1 MSVKDLGLKLREAR
15 EERGAS
21 LADAAKATRIR
32 SNYLKALEEG
42 EFGLLPSPAQV
53 RGFLRTYASFLELEQ
68 AELAALL
75 QPPPRQPAAQE
86 GGIAEQPTHPPGET
100 TGPPAGFTQVAQQLR
115 ERRESLE
122 LTHLEVETH
131 THIPEHYLAR
141 LENGNFD
148 AFPSPTQ
155 ARGMLANY
163 AEFLGLDAEELLNVY
178 AETLQLRLERR
189 RATTPP
195 SQRFVLPK
203 LPSVEFRLPDW
214 ARSMV
219 NRDTLIGGSA
229 GFLLIA
235 FILIS
240 IGRIAATRAAQEPEP
255 TAPPLLGLLI
265 QTDTPGF
272 LSELTPSSPNEDSI
286 NIVQQETANP
296 ALLGQSTI
304 QAGSGPIS
312 VRFLATQRTW
322 MRVTVDGRIEFE
334 GRTIPGQSYSFSAS
348 INIFLLTGNG
358 AALRIFFNEQDL
370 GITGIYGEVVEVVF
384 NSQGAATPT
393 LSPTPTV
400 DPGILTATAE
410 AFLTPSPTPSASATP
425 SPTSTPTVESNG
437 TTP

>member
-1 MSVKDLGLKLREAR
+1 MSVKDLGLTLRETR
-15 EERGAS
+15 EKRGAS
-21 LADAAKATRIR
+21 LGDAAKATRIR
-32 SNYLKALEEG
+32 SYYLKALEEG

-53 RGFLRTYASFLELEQ
+53 RGFLRTYANFLELDPDQ
-68 AELAALL
+68 LAALL
-75 QPPPRQPAAQE
+75 QPPPSPPFAQE
-86 GGIAEQPTHPPGET
+86 QLNAEQQVHTPVET
-100 TGPPAGFTQVAQQLR
+100 MERPAGFTQVAQQLR

-122 LTHLEVETH
+122 LTLLEVEAN

-141 LENGNFD
+141 LENGEFD
-148 AFPSPTQ
+148 SFPSPTQ

-163 AEFLGLDAEELLNVY
+163 AEFLGLEAGALLNIY
-178 AETLQLRLERR
+178 AETLQMRLEQR
-189 RATTPP
+189 RAAAPTPR
-195 SQRFVLPK
+195 RFALPELPK
-203 LPSVEFRLPDW
+203 VKFRLPDW
-214 ARSMV
+214 AKSMA
-219 NRDTLIGGSA
+219 NRDTLVGGSA

-235 FILIS
+235 FVLFS

-265 QTDTPGF
+265 QTEP
-272 LSELTPSSPNEDSI
+272 SISPEELTPSPPSEDSF
-286 NIVQQETANP
+286 NILQQETANP

-322 MRVTVDGRIEFE
+322 MRVTVDGRVEFE
-334 GRTIPGQSYSFSAS
+334 GRTMPGQNYSFSAS
-348 INIFLLTGNG
+348 INILLLTGNG
-358 AALRIFFNEQDL
+358 AALRIFFNEQNL
-370 GITGIYGEVVEVVF
+370 GIAGIYGEVVEVVF

-410 AFLTPSPTPSASATP
+410 AFLTPSATP
-425 SPTSTPTVESNG
+425 SPTITPSPTRTPTDEPDG